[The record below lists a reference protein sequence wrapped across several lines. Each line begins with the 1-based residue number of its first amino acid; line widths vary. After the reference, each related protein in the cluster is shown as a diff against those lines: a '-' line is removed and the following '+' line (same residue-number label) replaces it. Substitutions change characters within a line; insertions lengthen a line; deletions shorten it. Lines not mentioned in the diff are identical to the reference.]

1 VRRARFLDGDQHAG
15 RPYLGNLLAMSVRET
30 PRPGTLESIWIKRV
44 RRGPMD
50 PAREARLVAGRGIV
64 GNANQGGKR
73 QVTIIA
79 REAWDAVTRELGLD
93 VAPSMRR
100 ANLLVSGVTLAN
112 TRGRVLRIGE
122 CRLRIYGETK
132 PCWQMEE
139 AQPGLQEALRPEW
152 RGGAFAEVLNDASI
166 AVGDAVA
173 WVEDER

>member
-1 VRRARFLDGDQHAG
+1 MSERRG
-15 RPYLGNLLAMSVRET
+15 RV
-30 PRPGTLESIWIKRV
+30 ESIWIKRF

-50 PAREARLVAGRGIV
+50 SARDATLVAGRGIV

-79 REAWDAVTRELGLD
+79 REAWDSATAELGEPIPP
-93 VAPSMRR
+93 ATRR
-100 ANLLVSGVTLAN
+100 ANLLVSGVELAN

-139 AQPGLQEALRPEW
+139 AHAGLQSALRPDW
-152 RGGAFAEVLNDASI
+152 RGGAFAEVIDDGRI
-166 AVGDAVA
+166 AVGDAVE
-173 WVEDER
+173 WVEIDE